1 MHGAVESTQYS
12 HVRGE
17 RGSGQVPETTISI
30 NAGMSGQ
37 TPLSHVIN
45 LTMRGGQSKLGYCPI
60 RGDTGIPRLR
70 DGREVTRF
78 PLRKE
83 EGHDSGSAVEGLGV
97 FSCAI

>member
-45 LTMRGGQSKLGYCPI
+45 LTRRGGPVE
-60 RGDTGIPRLR
+60 TRLLP
-70 DGREVTRF
+70 DKG
-78 PLRKE
+78 
-83 EGHDSGSAVEGLGV
+83 GL
-97 FSCAI
+97 